1 MSILY
6 GVMAQLVERLVR
18 NEEASGSN
26 PLSSTKT
33 KTRLRGVFFVLWL
46 TVSQTAELSAVRAS
60 NVRKERMNK
69 REKTYRRCDALAKG
83 ENSLSSLNLAHR
95 SIILSFFAISIA
107 IISAL
112 CYNKKQKKVGCL

>member
-46 TVSQTAELSAVRAS
+46 IVRTAELSAVRARS
-60 NVRKERMNK
+60 VQRNTSFFRAVVSD
-69 REKTYRRCDALAKG
+69 DALAFG
-83 ENSLSSLNLAHR
+83 EN
-95 SIILSFFAISIA
+95 IA
-107 IISAL
+107 
-112 CYNKKQKKVGCL
+112 